1 MRIIRLATLLA
12 SLTVGAAS
20 LKAQQTVPT
29 TTSAPHKPNP
39 VRDSLRAVRKD
50 LKQHVA
56 ERRAAKAAGDTAK
69 MRVIGRN
76 IRLEKKQA
84 MALRGRLPRHKG
96 IRRRKP

>member
-1 MRIIRLATLLA
+1 MRIFRLATLLA

-20 LKAQQTVPT
+20 LKAQQTTPT
-29 TTSAPHKPNP
+29 TTGAPRKANP

-50 LKQHVA
+50 LKQNVA

-69 MRVIGRN
+69 MRAVSRN
-76 IRLEKKQA
+76 IRAEKKQA

-96 IRRRKP
+96 IRRHKP